1 MEILELKN
9 IIIEIKNSVN
19 RFNIRLDTNE
29 ERISKVENDNRIL

>member
-1 MEILELKN
+1 MVILELKN